1 MRQAQVRQDMKGLE
15 DKTDVVAPQRGA
27 GIVIQIRQL
36 LPLHRDRASVGQVQA
51 GNQVEQ
57 AGFTRA
63 GLAHDRH
70 NLTFLQLQIQAV
82 KQHPPAGHSFTQ
94 AGDLQNRRN
103 RQLRHR
109 AMVVARL

>member
-15 DKTDVVAPQRGA
+15 DKTDVVAPQRSA
-27 GIVIQIRQL
+27 GIVVQVRQL
-36 LPLHRDRASVGQVQA
+36 LPLHRDTARVRQIQA

-57 AGFTRA
+57 AGFTGA

-70 NLTFLQLQIQAV
+70 NLTLLQLQIQAV
-82 KQHPPAGHSFTQ
+82 KQHPPAGNRFTQ
-94 AGDLQNRRN
+94 ASDLQNRRN